1 MISGDS
7 FQQTSLWTITN
18 LAASGNK
25 SMKVLVDQEMVK
37 SVASVYG
44 SSLNAEIR
52 HDALEVIDVAVDTNA
67 LR

>member
-1 MISGDS
+1 MISIDS

-25 SMKVLVDQEMVK
+25 SMKILVDQEMIK

-44 SSLNAEIR
+44 NSLSEEIR
-52 HDALEVIDVAVDTNA
+52 YDALEMIDVAVDTNA